1 MEGENAYFCEQVGRP
16 VTALKRTCIKEL
28 PQTLV
33 IHLKRFEYD
42 HHSMQR
48 WASFTQHG
56 GLDAHSDEVLTV
68 SLKTICLAEDNPSPF
83 SSIGSSCVS
92 VSSSPPLWTCTAS
105 PLTGSRPWRAA
116 ARRN

>member
-1 MEGENAYFCEQVGRP
+1 MEGENAYFCEKVGRP

-48 WASFTQHG
+48 QVISME
-56 GLDAHSDEVLTV
+56 SY
-68 SLKTICLAEDNPSPF
+68 
-83 SSIGSSCVS
+83 
-92 VSSSPPLWTCTAS
+92 
-105 PLTGSRPWRAA
+105 
-116 ARRN
+116 

>member
-48 WASFTQHG
+48 WVGRHHKDHTHAPFTRVT
-56 GLDAHSDEVLTV
+56 E
-68 SLKTICLAEDNPSPF
+68 C
-83 SSIGSSCVS
+83 
-92 VSSSPPLWTCTAS
+92 
-105 PLTGSRPWRAA
+105 
-116 ARRN
+116 